1 MANVGAE
8 LCGNYE
14 RSVMHPTALAA
25 GKPEFIRGKLIPNMY
40 YYESIPQDAKVTM
53 AKSDFVVITNWST
66 LAHFVTPPGTNFVVH
81 APSTSFVKGILL
93 DMAVIFKADTRAL
106 WFN

>member
-14 RSVMHPTALAA
+14 RPVTYPTALAA